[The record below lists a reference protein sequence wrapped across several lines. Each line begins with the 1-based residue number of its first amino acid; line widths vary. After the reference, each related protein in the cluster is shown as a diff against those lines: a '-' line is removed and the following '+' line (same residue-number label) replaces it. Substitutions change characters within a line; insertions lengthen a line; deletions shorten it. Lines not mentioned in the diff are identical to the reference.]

1 MTSWLQINIKSTPA
15 QIEALADFV
24 FTLSGRGVQ
33 INDEEQEV
41 WELVG
46 FLDPSPHL
54 PQPLQDY
61 LASLPEPYSLASS
74 DLPEQDWHQNWRR
87 NFSPFELT
95 EQIWIAP
102 PWEEAPLR
110 PGQFAVII
118 DPGQAFGTGR
128 HQSTQLCLLHLQ
140 DFARKGEIPS
150 TMLDVGCGTGILSLT
165 FLRLG
170 GKKARAI
177 DIDPLALAAARHN
190 AILNRQDGLQADA
203 TLLEDIDQL
212 FPLLAANLT
221 AADLCRLAPRLSA
234 LVSPGGRLLA
244 SGMLRNQKDRVAEF
258 MACHT
263 LTLEKESDSGEWAS
277 LVFRK
282 EAAR

>member
-1 MTSWLQINIKSTPA
+1 MASWLQINIKSTPA

-33 INDEEQEV
+33 INDEEQDV

-46 FLDPSPHL
+46 FLDPSAGL

-61 LASLPEPYSLASS
+61 LASLPEAYSLASS
-74 DLPEQDWHQNWRR
+74 DLPEQDWHENWRR

-110 PGQFAVII
+110 SGQFAIII

-128 HQSTQLCLLHLQ
+128 HQSTQLCLFHLQ
-140 DFARKGEIPS
+140 DLAKRGELPAA
-150 TMLDVGCGTGILSLT
+150 MLDVGCGTGILSLA

-170 GKKARAI
+170 GQKARAV
-177 DIDPLALAAARHN
+177 DIDPLALEAARRN
-190 AILNRQDGLQADA
+190 ALLNRQDGLQADDV
-203 TLLEDIDQL
+203 LLEDIDQL

-221 AADLCRLAPRLSA
+221 AADLCRLAPRLSS
-234 LVSPGGRLLA
+234 LLYPGGRLLA
-244 SGMLRNQKDRVAEF
+244 SGMLRSQKDQVAAV
-258 MACHT
+258 MAGSA
-263 LTLEKESDSGEWAS
+263 LIPEAESASGEWAS
-277 LVFRK
+277 LVLRK
-282 EAAR
+282 EARR